1 MSEHFIGLEE
11 ITIRNLGVIES
22 AHIDFKPGLNVLTGE
37 TGAGKTMVL
46 TALGLLLGGKSDADR
61 VRTGS
66 DRLVT
71 TGRFAISEEVMSILY
86 EEDVVV
92 EDGALLISRSVS
104 ADGKSRIH
112 LGGIAGTVS
121 KVAELSENLIQ
132 IHAQSSTQRLTKP
145 AYIRSVI
152 DTYAKNE
159 MLLTEMS
166 DAFHAYTA
174 LVDRIE
180 QLRNDQKNR
189 EEEISKLS
197 EFLTSFRAISPKSGE
212 LQEIELSLAKLNS
225 VDELQQS
232 TSMALNQLEGE
243 DFSVSLALKSAK
255 RALDQASGKD
265 PALDDIAT
273 SLNDSMYSLEESV
286 SALHRYISALD
297 ADPKKLDFLQDRKG
311 AIMALIKKYGRGS
324 DRDEAYVELLER
336 AASAGNRMADLE
348 GGSDRIADL
357 EHELT
362 GLFVTMKSIA
372 LALDKARRTA
382 AKTLGEQI
390 TQEIRILSMPHASIT
405 ISVSIADPDTVSGY
419 SAHGINEIIVLFT
432 SHAGSEPGSL
442 TKFASGGELSRVM
455 LAIEVVLAKDSD
467 IPTYVFDEVDAGVG
481 GKAAMEVGKRLAQLA
496 DNAQVIVVTHLA
508 QVAVW
513 ATNHLKVTKNENG
526 SIGVSDVLSLSPE
539 ERRVEIARMLSGQEE
554 SASAQEHAQ
563 ELLEMVRKRVIS

>member
-1 MSEHFIGLEE
+1 MSEQFIGLEE

-46 TALGLLLGGKSDADR
+46 TALGLLLGGKSDVDR

-71 TGRFAISEEVMSILY
+71 TGRFALSDEMISILH

-104 ADGKSRIH
+104 SDGKSRIH

-132 IHAQSSTQRLTKP
+132 IHAQSSTQRLAKP
-145 AYIRSVI
+145 AYIRLII
-152 DTYAKNE
+152 DTFANNAE
-159 MLLTEMS
+159 LLKEMS
-166 DAFHAYTA
+166 DAFHIYTE
-174 LVDRIE
+174 LVDRIA

-197 EFLTSFRAISPKSGE
+197 EFLTSFRAISPKLGE
-212 LQEIELSLAKLNS
+212 LQEIEASLAKLNS

-243 DFSVSLALKSAK
+243 EFSVSVALKSAK
-255 RALDQASGKD
+255 RALDSASGKD
-265 PALDDIAT
+265 PVLDDIAT
-273 SLNDSMYSLEESV
+273 SLSDSVYSLEESV

-297 ADPKKLDFLQDRKG
+297 ADPKKLDYLQDRKG
-311 AIMALIKKYGRGS
+311 SIMALIKKYGRGS
-324 DRDEAYVELLER
+324 DRDEAYSELIER
-336 AASAGNRMADLE
+336 ASTSDSRIADLE
-348 GGSDRIADL
+348 GGVERVADL
-357 EHELT
+357 EQELT
-362 GLFVTMKSIA
+362 GLFLTLKSIA
-372 LALDKARRTA
+372 LALDTSRRAA
-382 AKTLGEQI
+382 AKILGERI
-390 TQEIRILSMPHASIT
+390 TQEIQILSMPHASVT
-405 ISVSIADPDTVSGY
+405 ISVSASDPDSVSGY
-419 SAHGINEIIVLFT
+419 CAHGINEITVLFT
-432 SHAGSEPGSL
+432 SHAGSEPGPL

-455 LAIEVVLAKDSD
+455 LAIEVVLAKDSG

-513 ATNHLKVTKNENG
+513 ATNHLKVTKNESG
-526 SIGVSDVLSLSPE
+526 SIGVSNVVSLTPE

-554 SASAQEHAQ
+554 SVSAQEHAQ

>member
-1 MSEHFIGLEE
+1 VSEHFIGLEE

-61 VRTGS
+61 VRTGA

-71 TGRFAISEEVMSILY
+71 TGRFAISKETLSVLH
-86 EEDVVV
+86 EEDVVIE
-92 EDGALLISRSVS
+92 EDTLLISRSVS
-104 ADGKSRIH
+104 SDGKSRIH
-112 LGGIAGTVS
+112 LGGIASTVS

-152 DTYAKNE
+152 DTFAKNQT
-159 MLLTEMS
+159 LLTEMS
-166 DAFHAYTA
+166 EAFHAYTA

-197 EFLTSFRAISPKSGE
+197 DFLTSFKAISPKPDE
-212 LQEIELSLAKLNS
+212 LQEIEVSLAKLNS

-232 TSMALNQLEGE
+232 TSIALNQLEG
-243 DFSVSLALKSAK
+243 DDYSVSLALKGAK

-265 PALDDIAT
+265 PALDEIAT

-297 ADPKKLDFLQDRKG
+297 ADPKKLDYLQDRKG
-311 AIMALIKKYGRGS
+311 SILALIKKYGRGS
-324 DRDEAYVELLER
+324 DRDEAYRELLER
-336 AASAGNRMADLE
+336 AASAENRIADLQ

-357 EHELT
+357 EQELAD
-362 GLFVTMKSIA
+362 LFVKMKSIA
-372 LALDKARRTA
+372 LGLDQTRRTA
-382 AKTLGEQI
+382 AKTLADQI
-390 TQEIRILSMPHASIT
+390 TQEIQILSMPHASIT
-405 ISVSIADPDTVSGY
+405 ISVSVADADVASNY
-419 SAHGINEIIVLFT
+419 SAHGINDIVVLFT
-432 SHAGSEPGSL
+432 SHAGSEPGPL

-455 LAIEVVLAKDSD
+455 LAIEVVLAKDSGT
-467 IPTYVFDEVDAGVG
+467 PTYVFDEVDAGVG
-481 GKAAMEVGKRLAQLA
+481 GKAAMEVGRRLAQLA
-496 DNAQVIVVTHLA
+496 DTSQVIVVTHLA

-513 ATNHLKVTKNENG
+513 ATNHLKVTKNESG
-526 SIGVSDVLSLSPE
+526 SIGASDVLSLSPD

-563 ELLEMVRKRVIS
+563 ELLEMVRKRMIS